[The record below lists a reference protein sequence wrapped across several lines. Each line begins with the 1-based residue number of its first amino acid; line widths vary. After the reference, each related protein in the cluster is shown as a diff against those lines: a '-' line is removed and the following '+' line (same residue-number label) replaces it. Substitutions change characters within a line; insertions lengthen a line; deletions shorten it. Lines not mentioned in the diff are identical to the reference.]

1 MVDMPKLPGGR
12 QMANDGYDLRGQAR
26 PPMITEGYKPKPQ
39 SGYVGPAQSAP
50 TNPPSGGT
58 SGNRPQAPA
67 PRNKGSRPDS
77 RMSFATCSGRRMR
90 LQSTRPKLPA

>member
-12 QMANDGYDLRGQAR
+12 QMANDGYRPGQAS

-58 SGNRPQAPA
+58 SGKPA
-67 PRNKGSRPDS
+67 SGSGS
-77 RMSFATCSGRRMR
+77 
-90 LQSTRPKLPA
+90 KK